1 MANKE
6 KKNNWI
12 EKLKSFI
19 SSFDIGL
26 FLLVTGVAANFPL
39 WIGAF
44 MAGSVESEITQWI
57 HEVFLPPAFG
67 VAGFAMAITVGF
79 GLIYV
84 AVQLT
89 KMQPTS
95 EKKLRGRDEYK
106 TEVNWRYWIAIGSVI
121 VLLII
126 SAFILGPQAYVDLS
140 KAPSMYAM
148 LGEDLSK
155 VWAALRVLAGD
166 LALIAIGLVRG
177 VHFGS
182 RAPAKGTTRTAT
194 SATNSDSGKPRTPK
208 KSVAPASDLR
218 LCEYGCGIEY
228 KHPNGKGGHM
238 KKHHPELLIIK
249 GTPAQMVL
257 PINQNKKVEK

>member
-6 KKNNWI
+6 IKNNFDKI
-12 EKLKSFI
+12 KNFI
-19 SSFDIGL
+19 ASFDIGL

-44 MAGSVESEITQWI
+44 MSGSVESNVARWI

-67 VAGFAMAITVGF
+67 VAGFAMAVTVGF

-89 KMQPTS
+89 KMQPTI
-95 EKKLRGRDEYK
+95 EKKVRGRDEYK
-106 TEVNWRYWIAIGSVI
+106 SEVNWRYWIAIGSVI
-121 VLLII
+121 TLLII

-148 LGEDLSK
+148 LGENYSK

-182 RAPAKGTTRTAT
+182 SAGAKGANRTAT
-194 SATNSDSGKPRTPK
+194 SATNSEGGKPRTPK
-208 KSVAPASDLR
+208 KSVGGAVEIR
-218 LCEYGCGIEY
+218 LCEYGCGMKY

-238 KKHHPELLIIK
+238 KKHHPELLIVK

-257 PINQNKKVEK
+257 PINQTEKAEK